1 MNLSYG
7 IVWREGTL
15 PLATGK
21 LEFLARGVRLDG
33 LVGSRRATLELG
45 DAALAGIRIGR
56 TAGERLDG
64 RPTLIL
70 ERRSGPPIRITSV
83 PQSSLLADIAERLA
97 ALIYA
102 PAAG

>member
-1 MNLSYG
+1 MQLSYG
-7 IVWREGTL
+7 IVWREGNL

-21 LEFLARGVRLDG
+21 LEFLARALRLDG
-33 LVGSRRATLELG
+33 LVGSQRTTLELG
-45 DAALAGIRIGR
+45 YGSVVGARIGR
-56 TAGERLDG
+56 TAAERLDG
-64 RPTLIL
+64 SPTLIL